1 MDSLAVPQAHN
12 GTQTWG
18 MLRRIVNGVQ
28 KDIALDH
35 RIKNEQRDT
44 YFIGRSRS
52 CDITVEDKRV
62 SSSHCKIYC
71 DYSEV
76 RLRVFVEDNS
86 ANGTFVNNS
95 LTRITKGN
103 RLELKSADEIF
114 LINPRNMQSPADRIA
129 AFTFINMRE
138 RLVANREIESAVN
151 ATAQASADKGA
162 TNASKVVSRSTTNS
176 SGHYPHIEDH
186 YIIGEQLGSG
196 MSGQV
201 YFCMHRTTGQ
211 QCAVKIIDTRKFN
224 LNNHNPIK
232 GLSVTDL
239 MEEATII
246 QQLDHVS
253 VFWVYILGLI
263 IFCVAAEHHQ
273 GAGHLQ
279 NGSSHSHCDGIVE
292 RR

>member
-1 MDSLAVPQAHN
+1 MDNCSVPTPQISKP
-12 GTQTWG
+12 TQTWG
-18 MLRRIVNGVQ
+18 VLRRIVNGVQ
-28 KDIALDH
+28 KDINLDH
-35 RIKNEQRDT
+35 RIKNDLRDT
-44 YFIGRSRS
+44 YIIGRSRS

-71 DYSEV
+71 DYSDV
-76 RLRVFVEDNS
+76 RLRVFVEDSS

-114 LINPRNMQSPADRIA
+114 LINPRNMQTPADRMA

-138 RLVANREIESAVN
+138 RLVANREIESAAVTMGQ
-151 ATAQASADKGA
+151 TANEKG
-162 TNASKVVSRSTTNS
+162 TSSSKVISRSTTNS
-176 SGHYPHIEDH
+176 SAQYPHIEDH

-201 YFCMHRTTGQ
+201 YFCMHRTTGM

-224 LNNHNPIK
+224 LNNPIK
-232 GLSVTDL
+232 GLSVNDL
-239 MEEATII
+239 MEEAIII

-253 VFWVYILGLI
+253 SFVAFVIRLFI
-263 IFCVAAEHHQ
+263 I
-273 GAGHLQ
+273 
-279 NGSSHSHCDGIVE
+279 
-292 RR
+292 R

>member
-1 MDSLAVPQAHN
+1 MESSSVPQN
-12 GTQTWG
+12 KNSTQTWG
-18 MLRRIVNGVQ
+18 LLRRIVNGVQ
-28 KDIALDH
+28 KDIVLDH
-35 RIKNEQRDT
+35 RVLNDQRDT
-44 YFIGRSRS
+44 YVIGRSRS

-62 SSSHCKIYC
+62 SSNHCKIYC
-71 DYSEV
+71 DYSDV

-114 LINPRNMQSPADRIA
+114 LINPRNMQTAADRMA

-138 RLVANREIESAVN
+138 RLVANREIESAVG
-151 ATAQASADKGA
+151 AGQASADKSMGKA
-162 TNASKVVSRSTTNS
+162 LSRSTTTS
-176 SGHYPHIEDH
+176 SGQFPHIEDH

-201 YFCMHRTTGQ
+201 YFCMHRVTGM

-224 LNNHNPIK
+224 LNNPIK
-232 GLSVTDL
+232 GLSVADL
-239 MEEATII
+239 MEEAAIV

-253 VFWVYILGLI
+253 NYSFD
-263 IFCVAAEHHQ
+263 IFC
-273 GAGHLQ
+273 
-279 NGSSHSHCDGIVE
+279 
-292 RR
+292 